1 MACAQLMGLTC
12 PRLLDSPECAVE
24 PFTVIGALP
33 DFEQYLRVTKGLRPS
48 CLANARSILRKLER
62 HVQGREWWPPDV
74 PVLVTEFLDTFHH
87 PAYRYTAVYYLRLF
101 FDFLGWAENPAR
113 QIKLPKV
120 NQAQGRHFLSAAE
133 CRQLAR
139 VLDAA
144 QLEGK
149 HRREWVLFSLLLYT
163 GIRIGEA
170 LALTWEDLAM
180 DGALLIRDSKTHT
193 GRVVYVP
200 ERVMAVLTSWRGAE
214 GVGKGL
220 IFPGAKP
227 GTAIS
232 YSVVRT
238 QFKRLL
244 TAAGITRKGCNL
256 HSLRHTYARACVEA
270 GMPREIIQQFLG
282 HKDIDT
288 TAIYTRLWAQ
298 DVRRRS
304 PEAHQAV
311 DAFIGHSVPTSGFL
325 HRRSVR
331 RLPK

>member
-1 MACAQLMGLTC
+1 MACAQLMGLTW

-24 PFTVIGALP
+24 PLTVVGVLP
-33 DFEQYLRVTKGLRPS
+33 DFERYLRVTKGLRPG
-48 CLANARSILRKLER
+48 CLANARSIVRKLER
-62 HVQGREWWPPDV
+62 YMQGGEWWPPDV
-74 PVLVTEFLDTFHH
+74 PVLITEFLETFHH

-113 QIKLPKV
+113 QIKLPKI

-139 VLDAA
+139 VLDVANA
-144 QLEGK
+144 EGK

-180 DGALLIRDSKTHT
+180 DGAVLIRDSKNHT
-193 GRVVYVP
+193 ARVVYVP
-200 ERVMAVLTSWRGAE
+200 ERVMVVLTSWRASGA
-214 GVGKGL
+214 GKGL
-220 IFPGAKP
+220 LFPGVKP
-227 GTAIS
+227 GTPIS

-238 QFKRLL
+238 HFKRLL

-270 GMPREIIQQFLG
+270 GMSREIIQQFLG
-282 HKDIDT
+282 HKDIET

-298 DVRRRS
+298 DVRLRS
-304 PEAHQAV
+304 PESHRAV
-311 DAFIGHSVPTSGFL
+311 DVFIGHSVAKSGSSQQKKT
-325 HRRSVR
+325 RNR
-331 RLPK
+331 PK